1 MTEDIVKEN
10 NEVKMKQRLSLLN
23 GVTMVVGNIVGSGIF
38 LTPKGVHEYI
48 GSPAASLIIWTVSG
62 VLSLVGAVCYAELGT
77 TIVKSGAS
85 YSYIKDSFGPMLGF
99 VRLWLS
105 VLIIEPTVQAA
116 IAVTFS
122 EYLIKPFF
130 DTCDPPIIAVRLV
143 AAACCLFILAM
154 NVKSVR
160 IATRIQD
167 AFSYAK
173 IFALIV
179 IMIAGLVTY
188 FQDGVSTGA
197 LADPWN
203 GTTWTSEG
211 IVMSLYLGLYSYAG
225 WDTLN
230 FMVEEL
236 KNPYKNLPMAIYI
249 SMPLCTV
256 VYLLANVAYY
266 VVLSS
271 EEMVNS
277 NAVALTFA
285 TKTMGS
291 YGWIMSIFVA
301 MSCFGAL
308 NSSFYASSRL
318 YFVGARENHLPNIFS
333 MVSPKSFTP
342 VPSLFL
348 TGTLTLFY
356 LFVEDV
362 FELIEYYS
370 FMYWLTV
377 GLSIF
382 GQIYLRFKKPEMP
395 RPIKFSL
402 FWPFLF
408 GGFCIVLVVVPF
420 YDALIKSLIGTAL
433 LATGFP
439 LYFIFLYNKG
449 RYTPAFCKTLTT
461 TCSNFVQKLLVVLP
475 ESSED
480 E

>member
-1 MTEDIVKEN
+1 
-10 NEVKMKQRLSLLN
+10 MKQRLSLLN

-38 LTPKGVHEYI
+38 LSPKGVHEQI
-48 GSPAASLIIWTVSG
+48 GSPGASLIIWTISG
-62 VLSLVGAVCYAELGT
+62 ILSLVGAVCYAELGT

-130 DTCDPPIIAVRLV
+130 PTCDPPFLAVRLV
-143 AAACCLFILAM
+143 AAVCCLFIIAM
-154 NVKSVR
+154 NIKSVR

-173 IFALIV
+173 IFALVV

-188 FQDGVSTGA
+188 IQKGVSFGA
-197 LADPWN
+197 LEDPWS
-203 GTTWTSEG
+203 GSTWTSKG
-211 IVMSLYLGLYSYAG
+211 IIMSMYLGLYSYAG

-249 SMPLCTV
+249 SMPLCTI

-285 TKTMGS
+285 YKTMGS
-291 YGWIMSIFVA
+291 YAWIMSIFVA

-318 YFVGARENHLPNIFS
+318 YFVGARENHLPNVFS

-342 VPSLFL
+342 VPSLLL

-356 LFVEDV
+356 LCVEDV
-362 FELIEYYS
+362 FELINYYS

-408 GGFCIVLVVVPF
+408 GGFCVVLVVVPY
-420 YDALIKSLIGTAL
+420 YDELVKSLIGTVL

-439 LYFIFLYNKG
+439 LYFMFFYNNGK
-449 RYTPAFCKTLTT
+449 YMPTCFKTLTSK
-461 TCSNFVQKLLVVLP
+461 CSNFIQKLLVVLP
-475 ESSED
+475 ETNEG